1 MSLWV
6 YFSYCI
12 CTMCYL
18 LFVIYILSYSLV
30 SGTSAACPVMAGMIS
45 LVNSARRANGNST
58 LGWLNPAL
66 YALHPAFVND
76 ITSGDNRCV
85 AAGEQCCQQGFFAA
99 EGWDPVT
106 GLGSLDFEK
115 FKTAMMGIVNG
126 ATVENTQG
134 RKSMFICIY
143 IYSGKC
149 ALI

>member
-1 MSLWV
+1 MSMSLWV

-99 EGWDPVT
+99 KGWDPVT

-126 ATVENTQG
+126 AAVENTQS
-134 RKSMFICIY
+134 RKSMYICIY
-143 IYSGKC
+143 VYMYMYI
-149 ALI
+149 